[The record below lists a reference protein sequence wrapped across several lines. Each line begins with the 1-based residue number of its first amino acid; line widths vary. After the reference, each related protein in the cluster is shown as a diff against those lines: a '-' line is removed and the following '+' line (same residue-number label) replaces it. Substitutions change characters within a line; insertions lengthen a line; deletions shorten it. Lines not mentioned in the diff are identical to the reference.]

1 MKTKVFRCLFAFAL
15 LVTAQ
20 VLQAQEIILSG
31 EVRDDATGEPVI
43 GANVSVK
50 GSSTGTSTDVDG
62 NFSLRA
68 APGAEL
74 VFSCIGYEDEIFK
87 VKAGQAF
94 VVVAMTADAVMLEE
108 TVVVGYGQQKKA
120 SSVGSIST
128 AKGED
133 LEKATRVNSVSEAL
147 QGQLAGVVSI
157 SSNSKPGSDAASIF
171 IRGKATWGSAAPL
184 VLVDGIER
192 DFNDVDINEVESISV
207 LKDASATAVFGVK
220 GANGVILLTT
230 KRGDSGKTTVSFS
243 ANFGFKQ
250 PTTEYEWAD
259 YPTAMKMYNEAAA
272 NDKLWDKL
280 IPESTVSAWEEAY
293 RTGNY
298 GPYNDY
304 FPEVDWWDQSVK
316 NYGFSQNY
324 NLNVRGGSDR
334 VTYFASIG
342 YLNDGDIFNIQKQD
356 EFDPR
361 FWYQRYNFRS
371 NMDFQIT
378 RTTKLSVNIAGKMS
392 YRNQPGYRDPDGGDS
407 YIFQPLLSAPS
418 NMFPLVYSDGYFG
431 SDNTGGSNIYVQMN
445 LQGQRQYTSY
455 QGFYDVVL
463 NQDLSMLTKGLS
475 LKGSVSYTSSQTK
488 SSSIM
493 QAKIYEIAD
502 SESSKA
508 VAVRYYRTYDYS
520 SPIVDENGNVTYP
533 LLTEIR
539 FPDAQV
545 EEDRPVGTSYDNFTR
560 HTRELYYEVALN
572 YARNFKGH
580 DVTALALFNR
590 RVADSG
596 SGSSVAFSSFEEA
609 WVGRLTYNWKQRY
622 LAEVN
627 ASYTGSEKFA
637 PGKRFGFFPSFS
649 VGWRVTEEPFMK
661 RIKQK
666 WLNNLKIRYSYG
678 LVGSDRGAGRFNYI
692 QLYSSGGNAQFGYDQ
707 HVNFGPIYTEGT
719 LAYPNATWET
729 AIKQNLGIELTLV
742 RNLRISVDLFNERRS
757 GILMSRNAIAP
768 WIGAGLP
775 SVNIGKTKNHG
786 IDVEMG
792 WAATAGTDFHYFAK
806 LNFATSENRVVFRD
820 DPDKLDDYLKK
831 AGKPIGYQSKYIVAG
846 NLTSIDDIFN
856 YGKVDI
862 TNSAQNKLV
871 PGDFAYMD
879 YNADGVI
886 NDKDIV
892 PMKNL
897 NYPVTTGSLSIGF
910 NWKGLGV
917 SAMLYA
923 ATGVYKE
930 QLSQFL
936 WDFTDSN
943 VRAQPN
949 TLERWTVAKSGMNG
963 VSRPAAHIEKNH
975 YNTKGSTYTYTDH
988 SYARLKEVEV
998 SYDLP
1003 RKWLRA
1009 ARISRLQVY
1018 VNGNNLFTFSG
1029 VDKRRDP
1036 ETSGNDVYP
1045 LIKRYNTG
1053 LRLTF

>member
-1 MKTKVFRCLFAFAL
+1 MKTKAFRFLFAFAL
-15 LVTAQ
+15 LLSGA
-20 VLQAQEIILSG
+20 VLQAQEMIVSG

-43 GANVSVK
+43 GVNVSVK
-50 GSSTGTSTDVDG
+50 GSTKGTSTDLDG
-62 NFSLRA
+62 NFTLKT

-74 VFSCIGYEDEIFK
+74 VFSCIGYEDEIFR

-94 VVVAMTADAVMLEE
+94 VIVAMTADAVMLEE

-157 SSNSKPGSDAASIF
+157 NSNSKPGSDAASIF

-230 KRGDSGKTTVSFS
+230 KRGDSGKTSVSFS

-250 PTTEYEWAD
+250 PTTDYDWAD
-259 YPTAMKMYNEAAA
+259 YPVSMEMYNEAAA
-272 NDKLWDKL
+272 NDGLWDNI
-280 IPESTVSAWEEAY
+280 IPESTISAWKEAY
-293 RTGNY
+293 CTGNY

-304 FPEVDWWDQSVK
+304 FPEVDWWRQSVK
-316 NYGFSQNY
+316 NFGFSQNY
-324 NLNVRGGSDR
+324 NLNVRGGADK
-334 VTYFASIG
+334 VTYFASVG

-361 FWYQRYNFRS
+361 FWYRRYNFRS

-378 RTTKLSVNIAGKMS
+378 KTTKLSVNIAGKMS

-407 YIFQPLLSAPS
+407 YIFQPLLTTPT
-418 NMFPLVYSDGYFG
+418 NLFPIMWSDGYYG

-445 LQGQRQYTSY
+445 LQGQRMYTNY

-463 NQDLSMLTKGLS
+463 NQDLGMLTPGLS
-475 LKGSVSYTSSQTK
+475 VRGAVSYTSSQSK
-488 SSSIM
+488 SSSVM
-493 QAKIYEIAD
+493 ASKIYDIAD
-502 SESSKA
+502 SESTKA
-508 VAVRYYRTYDYS
+508 VAVRYYRTFDYS
-520 SPIVDENGNVTYP
+520 SPMVDENGRVTYP
-533 LLTEIR
+533 LLTETR
-539 FPDAQV
+539 FPDAQI
-545 EEDRPVGTSYDNFTR
+545 EENRPVGTSYDNFIN

-590 RVADSG
+590 RVSDSG
-596 SGSSVAFSSFEEA
+596 KGSSVAFSSFEEA
-609 WVGRLTYNWKQRY
+609 WVGRVTYNWKQRY
-622 LAEVN
+622 LAEAN

-661 RIKQK
+661 NVKKK

-692 QLYSSGGNAQFGYDQ
+692 QLYSSGGNAQFGLDQ
-707 HVNFGPIYTEGT
+707 NVSFGPIYTEGT

-729 AIKQNLGIELTLV
+729 AVKQNLGIEMTLV
-742 RNLRISVDLFNERRS
+742 RNLRISVDFFDEKRK
-757 GILMSRNAIAP
+757 GILMSRNTVAP

-775 SVNIGKTKNHG
+775 SVNIGRTKNHG
-786 IDVEMG
+786 VDVEMS
-792 WAATAGTDFHYFAK
+792 WTASAGQDFHYFAK

-820 DPDKLDDYLKK
+820 DPQKLDDYLKY
-831 AGKPIGYQSKYIVAG
+831 AGKPIGYASKYIVAG

-856 YGKVDI
+856 YSSVNI
-862 TNSAQNKLV
+862 TNSAQNKLD

-886 NDKDIV
+886 NDKDMV
-892 PMKNL
+892 AMKHVT
-897 NYPVTTGSLSIGF
+897 YPLTTGSLSLGF
-910 NWKGLGV
+910 DWKGLGF
-917 SAMLYA
+917 SAMFYA
-923 ATGVYKE
+923 AADVYKE
-930 QLSQFL
+930 QIPQFL
-936 WDFTDSN
+936 WDFPELN
-943 VRAQPN
+943 VKAQPN
-949 TLERWTVAKSGMNG
+949 TLERWTVEKAGTSG
-963 VSRPAAHIEKNH
+963 VQRPAVHLDKNH
-975 YNTKGSTYTYTDH
+975 YNMKGSTYSFTDH
-988 SYARLKEVEV
+988 SYFRLKEVEV
-998 SYDLP
+998 SYELP
-1003 RKWLRA
+1003 KKWLRA

-1029 VDKRRDP
+1029 IDKRRDP
-1036 ETSGNDVYP
+1036 ETSGNSVYP
-1045 LIKRYNTG
+1045 MIKRYNTG